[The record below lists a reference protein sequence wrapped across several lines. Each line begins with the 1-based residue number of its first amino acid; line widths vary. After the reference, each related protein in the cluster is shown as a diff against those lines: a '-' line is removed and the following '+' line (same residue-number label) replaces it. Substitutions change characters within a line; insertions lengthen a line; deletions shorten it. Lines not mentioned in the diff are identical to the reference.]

1 MDLTQEDQ
9 DAVREMLALLRQV
22 AEDFVHEYFGRMAAS
37 APEDRLVHLSGADGG
52 QYLLWT
58 LVDTV
63 ELYGDPERFSEAL
76 MVAPDSIDEIAEF
89 EEKYKKRVECFY
101 WAAERCLGSAFRPAM
116 RSGHRKL
123 SAIAGRAVMSG
134 ARKTLGVMPG

>member
-1 MDLTQEDQ
+1 MDLTQDEQ
-9 DAVREMLALLRQV
+9 DAVRQMLALLRQV
-22 AEDFVHEYFGRMAAS
+22 AEDFVHEYFGRMALL
-37 APEDRLVHLSGADGG
+37 APKDRLVHLSGAEGG

-63 ELYGDPERFSEAL
+63 ELYGDPQRHSEAL
-76 MVAPDSIDEIAEF
+76 MVTSSSINQIEGFDEKF
-89 EEKYKKRVECFY
+89 KKRVECFY
-101 WAAERCLGSAFRPAM
+101 WAAERCLGGAFTETM

-134 ARKTLGVMPG
+134 AQKTLGQLPG